1 MEIPKIPFNNYQLV
15 DLKRI
20 EDYKQEVIL
29 AYKKRKDEGSLP
41 LNLQYHTPANLRK
54 ECLAVFHKRYSKK
67 DEETFKLLLDEE
79 RNSAEEYFKK
89 IQITSAD
96 KFKPLDNFLKG
107 NTGDTKVKNIELL
120 AWLIDFQ
127 PRPHVYADMYE
138 LVNMDR
144 ESSDHQEKELGGERS
159 VAMEIEA
166 KTAEAGGIIQKEFP
180 ESASDTSTNNL
191 LIKEE
196 QKEIDGIIKADF
208 SQPAIVV
215 QPNGLLS
222 NSSPGSG
229 SLVNSSLARNSLS
242 NRSLNSGSL
251 AGGHKIGKGRFGI
264 PSKFNKAV
272 LSFAAALIIIGG
284 SYFFYDTSSQCM
296 YWNGDEYQ
304 SVTCNQNIDGVHI
317 IPKDA
322 SRLKQLK
329 RIKNIAEITRED
341 IGKVH
346 YSKVNGQVEFYTA
359 GGENPADSRKRL
371 LPMSEHMYIEYIEGN
386 KQ

>member
-29 AYKKRKDEGSLP
+29 AYKKRKDEGLLP
-41 LNLQYHTPANLRK
+41 PNLQYHTPANLRK

-79 RNSAEEYFKK
+79 RSSAEEYFKK

-127 PRPHVYADMYE
+127 PRPHVYADVYD
-138 LVNMDR
+138 LVNIDR
-144 ESSDHQEKELGGERS
+144 ELSIRKEKDLSGMAPPSNRLLG
-159 VAMEIEA
+159 
-166 KTAEAGGIIQKEFP
+166 
-180 ESASDTSTNNL
+180 N
-191 LIKEE
+191 
-196 QKEIDGIIKADF
+196 
-208 SQPAIVV
+208 
-215 QPNGLLS
+215 
-222 NSSPGSG
+222 NSSGSDSPG
-229 SLVNSSLARNSLS
+229 NSSLTSDQ
-242 NRSLNSGSL
+242 
-251 AGGHKIGKGRFGI
+251 KIGKGRFGI
-264 PSKFNKAV
+264 PTKFNKAV
-272 LSFAAALIIIGG
+272 ISFVAVLVIVGG
-284 SYFFYDTSSQCM
+284 SYFFYDTNTQCM

-304 SVTCNQNIDGVHI
+304 SVTCDQNIEGIHV

-359 GGENPADSRKRL
+359 GGENPTDSRKRL
-371 LPMSEHMYIEYIEGN
+371 LPLSEHMFIEYIEGN

>member
-1 MEIPKIPFNNYQLV
+1 LEIPKIPFNNYQLV

-41 LNLQYHTPANLRK
+41 RNLQYHTPANLRK

-127 PRPHVYADMYE
+127 PRPHVYADMYD
-138 LVNMDR
+138 LVNIDR
-144 ESSDHQEKELGGERS
+144 ELSVHKEKELSGEGS
-159 VAMEIEA
+159 VTTEIVA
-166 KTAEAGGIIQKEFP
+166 KTAGTIGILQPEFP
-180 ESASDTSTNNL
+180 ESASIPADNDLLNST
-191 LIKEE
+191 E
-196 QKEIDGIIKADF
+196 QKEANKTIKEDF
-208 SQPAIVV
+208 SQPSTVSL
-215 QPNGLLS
+215 PNGFLGNSPLGS
-222 NSSPGSG
+222 DSPDNSSLVSG
-229 SLVNSSLARNSLS
+229 SPVNSSVDNVQ
-242 NRSLNSGSL
+242 
-251 AGGHKIGKGRFGI
+251 KIGKGKFGI
-264 PSKFNKAV
+264 PPKFNKAV
-272 LSFAAALIIIGG
+272 LSFVAVLIIVGG
-284 SYFFYDTSSQCM
+284 SYFFYDTNTQCM

-304 SVTCNQNIDGVHI
+304 SVTCNQNIQGAHI

-371 LPMSEHMYIEYIEGN
+371 LPMSEHMFIEYIEGN